1 MPSKIPPQTSE
12 EGHVTSVNESQ
23 KDDSR
28 QLQEETYGFI
38 EGLWSVLMN
47 VEISELV
54 KDSDPPGTHSSSTQE
69 AKLAS
74 VGVDN
79 VEMKVFSSTQ
89 TVYKSEF

>member
-1 MPSKIPPQTSE
+1 
-12 EGHVTSVNESQ
+12 
-23 KDDSR
+23 
-28 QLQEETYGFI
+28 
-38 EGLWSVLMN
+38 MN

-89 TVYKSEF
+89 TVYKSVF